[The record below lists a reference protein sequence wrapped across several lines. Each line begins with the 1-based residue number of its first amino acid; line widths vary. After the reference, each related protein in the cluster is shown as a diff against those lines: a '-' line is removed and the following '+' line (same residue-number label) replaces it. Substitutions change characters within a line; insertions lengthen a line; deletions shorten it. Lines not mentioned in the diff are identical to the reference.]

1 MRDGRAEIMADGAS
15 ELFGE
20 NKLSKPVE
28 SLSEAQLYEISA
40 LEEKLRSCVGAKA
53 GPFLAWDSVN
63 RAMIRHWCE
72 AMGDKNPVYSDPA
85 VAAPMGAPAGAVIAP
100 PTMMQA
106 WTMTGF
112 GAQHPP
118 GSDTREQNPAMP
130 YLKEYGYLAVVAT
143 DCEQEYMLPIC
154 EGDDINS
161 RSTIESVS
169 GRKTTALGVGYFVT
183 QLTEYR
189 NQHDEVV
196 GAMRFRI
203 LKYTPAVSL

>member
-28 SLSEAQLYEISA
+28 PLSEAELYEISA
-40 LEEKLRSCVGAKA
+40 LEEKLQSCVGAKA

-63 RAMIRHWCE
+63 RAMVRHWCE

-85 VAAPMGAPAGAVIAP
+85 AAAAMGAPAGAVIAP

-118 GSDTREQNPAMP
+118 GSDMREQNPAMP

-196 GAMRFRI
+196 GTMRFRI
-203 LKYTPAVSL
+203 LKYTPAVPL